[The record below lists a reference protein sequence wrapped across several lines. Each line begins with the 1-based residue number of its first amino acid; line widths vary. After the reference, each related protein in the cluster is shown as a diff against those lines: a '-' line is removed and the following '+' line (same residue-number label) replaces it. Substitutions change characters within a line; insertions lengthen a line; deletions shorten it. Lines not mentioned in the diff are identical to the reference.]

1 MNFRQ
6 EVEHLLEAVDL
17 SEQKDEILRI
27 AVEIEGAVEFIEK
40 KKDAYVDLLAID
52 RQIPGLGLHN
62 VSERT
67 EDGWLSGCYNVEDR
81 PIFRGIQYVE
91 AHLWSLGLEWLS
103 RQIVTESCYHVE
115 GSLKRRLAVKG
126 NLSVGR
132 ILGHRDAQTLDPDL
146 RGILEYL
153 NSAIYNNAKHTIE
166 NIELDA
172 HMFSVADALAVYLVC
187 RVLGSRILKGSGIT
201 TSQGQLI
208 FD

>member
-6 EVEHLLEAVDL
+6 EVEYLLEAVDL
-17 SEQKDEILRI
+17 SKQKDEILRI
-27 AVEIEGAVEFIEK
+27 AVEMEGAREFIEK
-40 KKDAYVDLLAID
+40 KMTAYIDLLTID
-52 RQIPGLGLHN
+52 SQIPGLGLHN
-62 VSERT
+62 VNVQSEN
-67 EDGWLSGCYNVEDR
+67 GSLSGCYNLEDR

-91 AHLWSLGLEWLS
+91 AHLWNQGLDWLS

-115 GSLKRRLAVKG
+115 GSLKRRLEVKG

-132 ILGHRDAQTLDPDL
+132 ILARRNAQTLDDEL
-146 RGILEYL
+146 IGALEDL